1 MTNSESN
8 RKEISD
14 LFKNIFKA
22 ALGLVFY
29 GFGVYLTIQANIGVA
44 PWDAFHL
51 GLASTIG
58 IKYGTANII
67 VSLIVVVFDIVLRE
81 KIGIGMILDAILVGK
96 AVDLFNFLK
105 FIPPQHNIF
114 IGILLMLAGIVIM
127 GIAQE
132 IYMKAALGC
141 GPRDSLLVGLK
152 RKLPKIPIGLISIV
166 IMATVTFVGWL
177 LGGQIGV
184 GTLICAFIEGPI
196 MQLDFKLLKFNPT
209 AVEHRSIADSLKT
222 VFKKNVSNR

>member
-8 RKEISD
+8 RKEIAD
-14 LFKNIFKA
+14 LFRNIIKA

-67 VSLIVVVFDIVLRE
+67 VSLIVVVFDIILRE

-105 FIPPQHNIF
+105 LIPPQHNIF

>member
-8 RKEISD
+8 RKEIAD
-14 LFKNIFKA
+14 LFRNIIKA

-67 VSLIVVVFDIVLRE
+67 VSLIVVVFDIILRE

-105 FIPPQHNIF
+105 LIPPQHNIF

-222 VFKKNVSNR
+222 VFKKNISNR